1 MSASPRGILP
11 IADRRATTRLV
22 WSTARRHRAA
32 LLAALASFLVGG
44 LALLVAPRAFG
55 YLVDAIDGPGDGD
68 GVLLGVVV
76 AIAVA
81 GVVGGLAQLCATV
94 FLARAGEPALADLRE
109 EVLDRALHL
118 DTQRLEEAGAGD
130 VLSRVSDDVRT
141 VSQSLVEVVPSFVQ
155 ALVAVVFT
163 AAGLFALDW
172 RLGLAGL
179 AAAPAYALGVRWY
192 LPRSGP
198 IYAAERVAQGER
210 AEALVAGVHGAD
222 TLRAYGREQAQL
234 DLVAR
239 KSWDAVSYALNVMR
253 LLTRFGARNNRSE
266 LVGLLAVLSVG
277 FLLVRDDAVT
287 VGAVTAA
294 ALYFHRLFNPIGAL
308 IFLFDEVQS
317 TGASLARIAGVIGMP
332 APVLPADPPRPA
344 NATLTLRGIGHAYE
358 AGAPVLHDVDLVL
371 APGERV
377 ALVGAT
383 GAGKTT
389 LGAIAAGVLVPTR
402 GEVLL
407 GGVPLAQLG
416 RRELRRHIALV
427 SQEVHVFSGTV
438 REAVTLARADADDAD
453 VRAALETVRAWGW
466 VTALP
471 DGLDTRV
478 GGDGVP
484 LSGAQ
489 AQQLALARVVL
500 ADPPVVVLDEATA
513 EAGSAGARDL
523 EIAALAATEGRTA
536 ITVAHRLTQARAA
549 DRIVVLDAGCV
560 VEAGSHDELVAA
572 GGRYADLWAAW
583 SA

>member
-1 MSASPRGILP
+1 MSRGILP
-11 IADRRATTRLV
+11 IADARTTARLV

-32 LLAALASFLVGG
+32 LLAALGSFLIGG

-81 GVVGGLAQLCATV
+81 GVVGGLAQLSATV

-118 DTQRLEEAGAGD
+118 DGRRLEEAGIGD

-239 KSWDAVSYALNVMR
+239 KSWDAVSYAIDVMR

-277 FLLVRDDAVT
+277 FLLVRADAVT

-332 APVLPADPPRPA
+332 SVPPPTDPPLPVDA
-344 NATLTLRGIGHAYE
+344 GLVLRGIGHAYDE
-358 AGAPVLHDVDLVL
+358 GTAVLHDVDLVL
-371 APGERV
+371 APGEWV

-389 LGAIAAGVLVPTR
+389 LGAIAAGVLEPTS
-402 GEVLL
+402 GTVLL
-407 GGVPLAQLG
+407 GGVPLTDLG
-416 RRELRRHIALV
+416 RRELRRRVALV

-438 REAVTLARADADDAD
+438 RAAVTLARADADDTA
-453 VRAALETVRAWGW
+453 VRAALEKVRAWGW
-466 VTALP
+466 VSALA

-489 AQQLALARVVL
+489 AQQLALARVEL
-500 ADPPVVVLDEATA
+500 ADPDVVVLDEATA

-523 EIAALAATEGRTA
+523 EVAALAVTEGRTA
-536 ITVAHRLTQARAA
+536 ITVAHRLTQASAA
-549 DRIVVLDAGCV
+549 DRIVVLDAGRV

-572 GGRYADLWAAW
+572 GGRYAELWAAW

>member
-1 MSASPRGILP
+1 MTRAILP
-11 IADRRATTRLV
+11 IADPRTTARLV
-22 WSTARRHRAA
+22 WATARGHRPALVAA
-32 LLAALASFLVGG
+32 LVAFLVGG

-55 YLVDAIDGPGDGD
+55 YLVDAVDSGDGD
-68 GVLLGVVV
+68 GVLIGVVV

-81 GVVGGLAQLCATV
+81 GVVGGLSQLGATI

-118 DTQRLEEAGAGD
+118 DGRRLEEAGVGD

-141 VSQSLVEVVPSFVQ
+141 VSQSLVEVVPTFVQ

-179 AAAPAYALGVRWY
+179 AAVPAYALGVRWY
-192 LPRSGP
+192 VPRSGP
-198 IYAAERVAQGER
+198 VYAAERVAQGER
-210 AEALVAGVHGAD
+210 AEALVAGVHGAA
-222 TLRAYGREQAQL
+222 TLRAYGREQDQL
-234 DLVAR
+234 DLIAT
-239 KSWDAVSYALNVMR
+239 KSWAAVGYALQVMR
-253 LLTRFGARNNRSE
+253 LATRFGARNNRSE
-266 LVGLLAVLSVG
+266 LVGLVAVLGVG
-277 FLLVRDDAVT
+277 FLLVRSDAAT

-317 TGASLARIAGVIGMP
+317 TGASLARIAGVITMP
-332 APVLPADPPRPA
+332 AEPQPARSPQPADA
-344 NATLTLRGIGHAYE
+344 ALVLRGVGHAYG
-358 AGAPVLHDVDLVL
+358 AGSPVLQDVDLAL

-389 LGAIAAGVLVPTR
+389 LGAIAAGILTPTR
-402 GEVLL
+402 GEVSL

-416 RRELRRHIALV
+416 RRELRRRIALV
-427 SQEVHVFSGTV
+427 SQEVHVFAGTV
-438 REAVTLARADADDAD
+438 REAVTLARSDADDAA
-453 VRAALETVRAWGW
+453 VRAALEKVRAWGW

-471 DGLDTRV
+471 AGLDTRV

-484 LSGAQ
+484 LSGAR

-549 DRIVVLDAGCV
+549 DRIVVLDAGRV
-560 VEAGSHDELVAA
+560 VEVGTHDELVAA

-583 SA
+583 AV

>member
-344 NATLTLRGIGHAYE
+344 NAILTLRGIGHAYE

-416 RRELRRHIALV
+416 RRERRRHIALV

-453 VRAALETVRAWGW
+453 VRAALETVRAWAW

-549 DRIVVLDAGCV
+549 DRIVVLDAGRV